1 MKGGRAMELLLVIAG
16 PLRLRLLRDWVVR
29 TIRRWW

>member
-1 MKGGRAMELLLVIAG
+1 MKGGQAMELLLVIAG
-16 PLRLRLLRDWVVR
+16 ILLLRLLRDWVVR

>member
-1 MKGGRAMELLLVIAG
+1 MKGGRAMELLLVIAE
-16 PLRLRLLRDWVVR
+16 LLLLRLLRDWVVR

>member
-16 PLRLRLLRDWVVR
+16 LLLLRLMRDWVVR